1 MSLVFGPKRS
11 FTGNLYVGGS
21 FNDYNSSGFQ
31 YFTKLNSTD
40 ASLFSNPP
48 YSATSFNGTLYEIT
62 KYTSRRILIGG
73 DFTTYNGVDSY
84 KLVSIDFEGNIDN
97 IFRVNTNIDGGAVYA
112 IGIGDEDKVI
122 IGGGLITGYAS
133 GTYTV
138 GNIMRLNLDGS
149 FDTTFSNGYAGF
161 NSEVYAIAV
170 QKDGKILV
178 GGAFNNYSDA
188 SGTYTVNYICRLNT
202 DGTYDSTFSGSC
214 NTTVR
219 SIVIDEYNDTI
230 IVGGDFTSPANYI
243 VRFNLD
249 GSVNSDFSGGTD
261 SIVRTLKLDSK
272 RRILA
277 GGDFTTFQ
285 GIERTK
291 LVRILPNNV
300 IDLAFASKYGF
311 DEIVYSVDVDTED
324 NVFVGGRFSTYTY
337 DIGVPIS
344 SSKLIKL
351 KSDTALNESTFDV
364 GSGYNVRVFSVLFSN
379 Q

>member
-1 MSLVFGPKRS
+1 MAVVFGPKRS

-21 FNDYNSSGFQ
+21 FSDYNGSAFEN
-31 YFTKLNSTD
+31 FTKLNSTD

-48 YSATSFNGTLYEIT
+48 YSATSFNGTLLAIT

-73 DFTTYNGVDSY
+73 DFTTYNGVDSRC
-84 KLVSIDFEGNIDN
+84 LTSIDFEGNIDN
-97 IFRVNTNIDGGAVYA
+97 IFRVNTNIDSGKVFA

-122 IGGGLITGYAS
+122 IGGQLTGYNS

-161 NSEVYAIAV
+161 NNNVYAIAV

-178 GGAFNNYSDA
+178 GGVFTSYADA
-188 SGTYTVNYICRLNT
+188 SGTNTVNYIARLNT
-202 DGTYDSTFSGSC
+202 DGTYDSTFTGSC
-214 NTTVR
+214 STTVR

-230 IVGGDFTSPANYI
+230 IVGGDFTSPGNYI

-249 GSVNSDFSGGTD
+249 GSVNNTFSGGTD
-261 SIVRTLKLDSK
+261 DAVVTLKLDSK

-277 GGDFTTFQ
+277 GGKFAQFQ
-285 GIERTK
+285 TVECDK
-291 LVRILPNNV
+291 LVRILPNNI
-300 IDLAFASKYGF
+300 IDLDFSTKDGF
-311 DEIVYSVDVDTED
+311 NNIVFSVDVDTED
-324 NVFVGGRFSTYTY
+324 NVFVGGRFTTY
-337 DIGVPIS
+337 DLGATNSP
-344 SSKLIKL
+344 KLIKL
-351 KSDTALNESTFDV
+351 KESNGTVESTFNI
-364 GSGYNVRVFSVLFSN
+364 GSGYNGDVLSVLFSN

>member
-1 MSLVFGPKRS
+1 MATVFGPKRS

-21 FNDYNSSGFQ
+21 FIDYNGSGFQ

-48 YSATSFNGTLYEIT
+48 YSATSFNSTLLAIT
-62 KYTSRRILIGG
+62 KYTSRRILVGG
-73 DFTTYNGVDSY
+73 DFTTYNGVDSRC
-84 KLVSIDFEGNIDN
+84 LASIDFDGNIDN
-97 IFRVNTNIDGGAVYA
+97 IFRVNTNIDSGKVFA

-122 IGGGLITGYAS
+122 IGGQLTGYNS

-161 NSEVYAIAV
+161 NFDVNTIAV

-178 GGAFNNYSDA
+178 GGAFTSYVDA
-188 SGTYTVNYICRLNT
+188 SGTYTVNYITRLNN
-202 DGTYDSTFSGSC
+202 DGTYDNTFSGSC
-214 NTTVR
+214 STTVR

-243 VRFNLD
+243 VRLNND
-249 GSVNSDFSGGTD
+249 GTVNSDFSGGTD
-261 SIVRTLKLDSK
+261 NSVYTLKLDSK

-277 GGDFTTFQ
+277 GGTFNDFQT
-285 GIERTK
+285 IECDK
-291 LVRILPNNV
+291 LVRILPNNI
-300 IDLAFASKYGF
+300 IDSVFSTKFGF
-311 DEIVYSVDVDTED
+311 DEVVYSVDVDTED
-324 NVFVGGRFSTYTY
+324 NVYVGGRFTTY
-337 DIGVPIS
+337 DGGATTSP
-344 SSKLIKL
+344 KLIKL
-351 KSDTALNESTFDV
+351 KENDATFESTFNV
-364 GSGYNVRVFSVLFSN
+364 GSGYDVRVFSVLFSN

>member
-1 MSLVFGPKRS
+1 MATVFGPKRS

-21 FNDYNSSGFQ
+21 FIDYNGSGFQ

-48 YSATSFNGTLYEIT
+48 YSATSFNSTLYAIT

-84 KLVSIDFEGNIDN
+84 ELVSIDFDGNIDN
-97 IFRVNTNIDGGAVYA
+97 IFRVNTNIDSGKVFA

-122 IGGGLITGYAS
+122 IGGQLTGYNSA
-133 GTYTV
+133 TYTV

-161 NSEVYAIAV
+161 NDDVNTIAV

-178 GGAFNNYSDA
+178 GGAFTSYADA
-188 SGTYTVNYICRLNT
+188 SGFHSTNYIARLNT

-230 IVGGDFTSPANYI
+230 IVGGEFTSPGNYI
-243 VRFNLD
+243 VRLNND

-285 GIERTK
+285 TVECGK
-291 LVRILPNNV
+291 LVRILPNNI
-300 IDLAFASKYGF
+300 IDSVFATKNGF
-311 DEIVYSVDVDTED
+311 NEIVYSVDVDTED
-324 NVFVGGRFSTYTY
+324 NVYVGGRFTTYNAGATT
-337 DIGVPIS
+337 

-351 KSDTALNESTFDV
+351 KESDATFESTFNV
-364 GSGYNVRVFSVLFSN
+364 GSGYDVRVFSVLFSN

>member
-1 MSLVFGPKRS
+1 MAVVFGPKRS

-40 ASLFSNPP
+40 ASLFSSPP
-48 YSATSFNGTLYEIT
+48 YSTTSFDNYIYAIA
-62 KYTSRRILIGG
+62 KYTSRRILVGG
-73 DFTTYNGVDSY
+73 DFTTYNSVDSY
-84 KLVSIDFEGNIDN
+84 KLVSIDFDGNLDN
-97 IFRVNTNIDGGAVYA
+97 IFRVNTNIDGGIVQA
-112 IGIGDEDKVI
+112 IGTDNYDRVI
-122 IGGGLITGYAS
+122 IGGKAITGYAS

-161 NSEVYAIAV
+161 NDDVNAIAV

-178 GGAFNNYSDA
+178 GGLFTTYTDA
-188 SGTYTVNYICRLNT
+188 SGFHSTNYIARLNT
-202 DGTYDSTFSGSC
+202 DGTYDSTFTGSC
-214 NTTVR
+214 STTVN

-230 IVGGDFTSPANYI
+230 IVGGNFTSPGHYI
-243 VRFNLD
+243 VRFNFD

-261 SIVRTLKLDSK
+261 AVVYTLKLDSK

-285 GIERTK
+285 TFERNK
-291 LVRILPNNV
+291 LVRILPNNI
-300 IDLAFASKYGF
+300 IDLDFQSRYGF
-311 DEIVYSVDVDTED
+311 NDIVYSVDVDTED

-337 DIGVPIS
+337 DPGFPIS

-351 KSDTALNESTFDV
+351 KSDSAINESTFNV
-364 GSGYNVRVFSVLFSN
+364 GSGYDVRVFSVLFSN